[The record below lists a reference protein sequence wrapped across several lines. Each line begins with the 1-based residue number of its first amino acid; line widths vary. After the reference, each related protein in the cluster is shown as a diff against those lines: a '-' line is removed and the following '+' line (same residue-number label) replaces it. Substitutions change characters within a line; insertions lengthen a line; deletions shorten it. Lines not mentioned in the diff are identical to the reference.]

1 VKRITQI
8 FKDLMTPDDQAQSWY
23 GWVTNQM
30 SHAFLGAII
39 ATFTG
44 AYWFIVT
51 IAFAVTK
58 EGFDLYRALSGPALL
73 DSLNDILFWV
83 MGAGAVAGG
92 QFKFWFVFGLFV
104 LLCFGAYYRVKRK

>member
-1 VKRITQI
+1 
-8 FKDLMTPDDQAQSWY
+8 MTPDDQAQSWY
-23 GWVTNQM
+23 GWTTNQM

-44 AYWFIVT
+44 AYWLVVT

-58 EGFDLYRALSGPALL
+58 EGFDLSKSVNTHALL

-83 MGAGAVAGG
+83 LGAGSVSGG
-92 QFKFWFVFGLFV
+92 DYRYWFVFGLFS
-104 LLCFGAYYRVKRK
+104 LLSVGVYFRVKRK

>member
-1 VKRITQI
+1 MKRITQV
-8 FKDLMTPDDQAQSWY
+8 FKDLMTPDDQALDWY

-30 SHAFLGAII
+30 SHAFLGALI

-44 AYWFIVT
+44 AYWLIVT

-58 EGFDLYRALSGPALL
+58 EGFDLYKAFSGPALL

-83 MGAGAVAGG
+83 MGAGTVSGG
-92 QFKFWFVFGLFV
+92 QLKFWFVLGLFV
-104 LLCFGAYYRVKRK
+104 LLCFGAYCKVKRK